1 MLKND
6 NNKNYKH
13 KYELLMEEM
22 NLKKNEFLDLNQK
35 IDALTENNKKLSDE
49 LYKLNLEKTSL
60 EQKNTNLILKQN
72 KLEEIKTK
80 KIININSEE
89 DSMELFSEIIE
100 EQSSENSREKN
111 LAEINKKLQEK
122 INLLQSELNNNILN
136 ENDKNKKLKLS
147 RNAGINEQENCI
159 EYGPIINTKKEE
171 QKNNSNFSNND
182 SYNNELK
189 KKEDLIEKLQ
199 NKIKELEVKKNNY
212 DKKKEYVIISEK
224 SYKTLKWFL
233 LTEKINLKKELS
245 YQNVFWVDKDN
256 INKELIKNSNLE
268 IIEEEK
274 IIMNYLKK
282 LEEKEDIISKLN
294 LRIKQLEKSGES

>member
-1 MLKND
+1 
-6 NNKNYKH
+6 
-13 KYELLMEEM
+13 
-22 NLKKNEFLDLNQK
+22 
-35 IDALTENNKKLSDE
+35 
-49 LYKLNLEKTSL
+49 
-60 EQKNTNLILKQN
+60 
-72 KLEEIKTK
+72 
-80 KIININSEE
+80 
-89 DSMELFSEIIE
+89 
-100 EQSSENSREKN
+100 
-111 LAEINKKLQEK
+111 
-122 INLLQSELNNNILN
+122 
-136 ENDKNKKLKLS
+136 
-147 RNAGINEQENCI
+147 
-159 EYGPIINTKKEE
+159 
-171 QKNNSNFSNND
+171 
-182 SYNNELK
+182 
-189 KKEDLIEKLQ
+189 LQ
-199 NKIKELEVKKNNY
+199 NKIKELEVKKTNY